1 MTHFQPFS
9 LNIRGVLHRFDKPA
23 VMGIVNVTP
32 DSFFQDSR
40 TNDEETIARRV
51 GQMIADGV
59 DIIDIGGYSSRPG
72 ASDVT
77 PAEELRRLE
86 KGLGIIRRIDSSIP
100 VSVDTFRADVAETAI
115 MQLGADIIN
124 DISGGD
130 LDKNMFETVARL
142 KTPYILMHMR
152 GTPETMQSLTD
163 YDDVTAAVCS
173 DLSEKLGRLE
183 ELGICDTIVDP
194 GFGFG
199 KTVEQNYRLLS
210 ALPHLTELLRRP
222 ILAGISRKSMLTRP
236 LAITP
241 ADAIAA
247 TVSAN
252 TIALMNGASI
262 LRVHDVAEARQAIT
276 IHNLTLNPHEAA
288 NL

>member
-1 MTHFQPFS
+1 
-9 LNIRGVLHRFDKPA
+9 
-23 VMGIVNVTP
+23 
-32 DSFFQDSR
+32 
-40 TNDEETIARRV
+40 
-51 GQMIADGV
+51 
-59 DIIDIGGYSSRPG
+59 
-72 ASDVT
+72 
-77 PAEELRRLE
+77 
-86 KGLGIIRRIDSSIP
+86 
-100 VSVDTFRADVAETAI
+100 
-115 MQLGADIIN
+115 
-124 DISGGD
+124 
-130 LDKNMFETVARL
+130 
-142 KTPYILMHMR
+142 MHMR